1 MPAYGWDAQKFQC
14 DTDITGAVVHC
25 SRYRSMTEIAPRTT
39 LYCGVCTFPP
49 EYCEFGLSFKRCKQ
63 WLEEN
68 NAALFEQLY
77 SDDALANATSSLSV
91 EKQEQISKELEKK
104 QAKEE
109 AKLEREHKLKLASK
123 VTIKRIERNKRKHVI
138 EISGL
143 EVFNIDM
150 KKLAKTF
157 ASKFATGAL
166 VTKNAEKK
174 EEIVVQGDV
183 SDEAKAYIEK
193 LLEEK
198 GLNEVKVEQVDDKKS
213 KKKVAAAA
221 AAALAS
227 GATPPEKLDR

>member
-1 MPAYGWDAQKFQC
+1 MSE
-14 DTDITGAVVHC
+14 ITITPKSV
-25 SRYRSMTEIAPRTT
+25 
-39 LYCGVCTFPP
+39 LYCGVCSFPP
-49 EYCEFGLSFKRCKQ
+49 EYCEFGASLKRCKQ
-63 WLEEN
+63 WLEDN
-68 NAALFEQLY
+68 NSELFEKLY
-77 SDDALANATSSLSV
+77 SADSLVNATSTLSI
-91 EKQEQISKELEKK
+91 EKQEKISKELEKK

-109 AKLEREHKLKLASK
+109 AKLERELQMKLASK

-157 ASKFATGAL
+157 ASKFATGAS

-198 GLNEVKVEQVDDKKS
+198 GLNEVKVEQIDDKKS
-213 KKKVAAAA
+213 KKKAAAA
-221 AAALAS
+221 AAAAAAN
-227 GATPPEKLDR
+227 GGVPPSDKK